1 MNHRLEFV
9 LRYGVLDLLILN
21 LSIDLSLIQN
31 SVVLESK
38 GNSIGYSGRIVFI
51 NNLQQKLFIV
61 ERTARTL
68 GELSECDEIVRVDSV
83 ESLQLGSEGAHI
95 KDEGSDLNLASETGL
110 IVIEGKKS
118 DQGVL
123 VSPETAQ
130 SALHVSSGQLYLD
143 GALAVLAEAEDVPN
157 TLTMSDLVESL
168 ELAFQEE
175 SH

>member
-9 LRYGVLDLLILN
+9 LRYGVFDLLILN
-21 LSIDLSLIQN
+21 LPIDLSLIQN

-51 NNLQQKLFIV
+51 NNLQQKFFIV
-61 ERTARTL
+61 KRTARTL
-68 GELSECDEIVRVDSV
+68 GELSESDEIVRVDSV
-83 ESLQLGSEGAHI
+83 ESLQLGSKGAHI
-95 KDEGSDLNLASETGL
+95 KDEGSDLDLASETRL

-143 GALAVLAEAEDVPN
+143 GALAVLAETEDVPN